1 MTREVQNHIY
11 RTLAES
17 LLVQHQMYLT
27 QRIIFVKVANMILIT
42 SALQEHTMHWSK
54 EAAVVHAL
62 TVTEVNFVRLQD
74 SMQSQEHVAK
84 DTIVLAG
91 LFTKTMMTIL

>member
-1 MTREVQNHIY
+1 
-11 RTLAES
+11 
-17 LLVQHQMYLT
+17 
-27 QRIIFVKVANMILIT
+27 
-42 SALQEHTMHWSK
+42 MHWSK